1 MNGFLKEFREFAV
14 KGNAIDMAVGIVIG
28 VAFGA
33 IVKSFVGDVIM
44 PPIGLAIGN
53 IDFSNL
59 FWVLHAGTQPGP
71 YNTMA
76 EAAKAGAVTLNYGA
90 FLNTVISFIIIAFA
104 VFMFVRSINR
114 LRARYEHKP
123 EEVPA
128 EPVTKT
134 CPQCCTDIPAKARR
148 CPNCTSS
155 LD

>member
-1 MNGFLKEFREFAV
+1 MRGFLKEFREFAV

-33 IVKSFVGDVIM
+33 IVKSFVDDVIM

-59 FWVLHAGTQPGP
+59 FWVLHSGTPSGP

-90 FLNTVISFIIIAFA
+90 FFNTIISFIIIALA

-114 LRARYEHKP
+114 LRAMYESKP
-123 EEVPA
+123 EEAAA
-128 EPVTKT
+128 EPATKT
-134 CPQCCTDIPAKARR
+134 CPQCCTEIPAKAHR

-155 LD
+155 LE